1 MYGWRARIGILIP
14 ASDTTCENELRK
26 MAPEGVS
33 IHASR
38 MAFPGTNTPE
48 ALSRLINEAGEVAKL
63 LIPASVDA
71 IAFCCTSGSFIK
83 GPGYDQEIIRRIKK
97 VFPGIVTTTTTSV
110 IEAFKALDIKRVAV
124 ASPYINEINQALK
137 RFLESIGIEVVN
149 IKGLGIVK
157 DVEVGR
163 LTPEV
168 AYRLARKVDRPE
180 AQAVFISCT
189 NFRSLEVIDILEK
202 DLKKAVVTSN
212 QATMWNLLRLLGIH
226 ESIKRYGKLFTLL
239 S

>member
-1 MYGWRARIGILIP
+1 MYGWRARIGILVL
-14 ASDTTCENELRK
+14 ASDTTCENEFRK

-33 IHASR
+33 IHVSR

-48 ALSRLINEAGEVAKL
+48 ALSRLIDEAGKAAKL
-63 LIPASVDA
+63 LVPASVDA

-83 GPGYDQEIIRRIKK
+83 GPGYDQEIIRRIKR

-110 IEAFKALDIKRVAV
+110 IEAFKALDIKRVVV
-124 ASPYINEINQALK
+124 ASPYINEVNQALK
-137 RFLESIGIEVVN
+137 RYLESIGIETVS

-157 DVEVGR
+157 DTEVGR
-163 LTPEV
+163 LTPKV
-168 AYRLARKVDRPE
+168 AYDLAKKIDRPE

-189 NFRSLEVIDILEK
+189 NFRTLEVIDILEK
-202 DLKKAVVTSN
+202 DLRKPVVTSN

-226 ESIKRYGKLFTLL
+226 ESIKRYGELFTLL
-239 S
+239 

>member
-1 MYGWRARIGILIP
+1 MYGWRARIGILVP
-14 ASDTTCENELRK
+14 ASDTTCENEFRK

-33 IHASR
+33 IHVSR

-48 ALSRLINEAGEVAKL
+48 ALSRLIDEAEKAAKL
-63 LIPASVDA
+63 LIPAFVNA

-83 GPGYDQEIIRRIKK
+83 GPGYDQEIIRRIKR
-97 VFPGIVTTTTTSV
+97 VFPGTVTTTTTSV

-124 ASPYINEINQALK
+124 ASPYIDEINQALK
-137 RFLESIGIEVVN
+137 RYLESVGIEVVS

-157 DVEVGR
+157 DTEVGK

-168 AYRLARKVDRPE
+168 AYELAKKIDRPE

-202 DLKKAVVTSN
+202 DLEKPVVTSN
-212 QATMWNLLRLLGIH
+212 QATMWNLLRLLDIH
-226 ESIKRYGKLFTLL
+226 GSIKRYGELFTLL
-239 S
+239 

>member
-1 MYGWRARIGILIP
+1 MYGWRARIGILVP
-14 ASDTTCENELRK
+14 ASDTTCENEFRK

-33 IHASR
+33 IHVSR

-48 ALSRLINEAGEVAKL
+48 ALSRLIDEVEEVAKL

-83 GPGYDQEIIRRIKK
+83 GPGYDQEIIRRIKR
-97 VFPGIVTTTTTSV
+97 VFPGTVTTTTTSV

-124 ASPYINEINQALK
+124 ASPYIDEINQALK
-137 RFLESIGIEVVN
+137 RYLESVGIEVVS

-157 DVEVGR
+157 DTEVGK

-168 AYRLARKVDRPE
+168 AYELAKKIDRPE

-202 DLKKAVVTSN
+202 DLEKPVVTSN

-226 ESIKRYGKLFTLL
+226 GSIKRYGELFTLL
-239 S
+239 

>member
-1 MYGWRARIGILIP
+1 VYGWRARIGILVP
-14 ASDTTCENELRK
+14 ASDTTCENEFRK

-33 IHASR
+33 IHVSR

-48 ALSRLINEAGEVAKL
+48 ALSRLIDEVEEVAKL

-83 GPGYDQEIIRRIKK
+83 GPGYDQEIIRRIKR
-97 VFPGIVTTTTTSV
+97 VFPGTVTTTTTSV

-124 ASPYINEINQALK
+124 ASPYIDEINQALK
-137 RFLESIGIEVVN
+137 RYLESVGIEVVS

-157 DVEVGR
+157 DTEVGK

-168 AYRLARKVDRPE
+168 AYELAKKIDRPE

-202 DLKKAVVTSN
+202 DLEKPVVTSN

-226 ESIKRYGKLFTLL
+226 GSIKRYGELFTLL
-239 S
+239 